1 MNDTVLLGVC
11 SWLARR
17 FDLDI
22 RGVRI
27 AFIIGTLLSF
37 GTAILAYLIL
47 ALVKP
52 KYE

>member
-17 FDLDI
+17 FNLDT

-27 AFIIGTLLSF
+27 SFVIVTFLSF
-37 GTAILAYLIL
+37 GTAILVYLIL

>member
-1 MNDTVLLGVC
+1 MRDTVLLGVC

-17 FDLDI
+17 FDLDT

-27 AFIIGTLLSF
+27 AFVIGALLSF
-37 GTAILAYLIL
+37 GTVIIAYLIL